1 MPDSK
6 VEVKAV
12 PVYVE
17 EALCKWFSEAPCFL
31 CGYNGE
37 GYYQPNA
44 HSCAKHYHSMTL
56 SKLWNTRPI
65 ANNGVSL
72 EDILNILVEE
82 DYKSYLEM
90 DKKLGSI
97 QWTSKPDKE
106 TILAMSRERL
116 TPSAIA
122 IHAKLPTTAI
132 NNGVSF
138 EDIEKIIWKHCT
150 PLYEEDIQG
159 HTHTLKGNELAKAI
173 HAKLQPTA
181 PSARRGGAI
190 MKTLGDLKGLL
201 PERKITQQYDDFNN
215 GFESGENHMIDI
227 VSAIPLLDVVKKAV
241 ESGAVRIKLC
251 SCIEISSVFGKIKT
265 IRTCANCYGHGFTIT
280 EGEVSCG

>member
-181 PSARRGGAI
+181 PDPKQGLSVKEILAA
-190 MKTLGDLKGLL
+190 LKYI
-201 PERKITQQYDDFNN
+201 PSTKIPI
-215 GFESGENHMIDI
+215 S
-227 VSAIPLLDVVKKAV
+227 
-241 ESGAVRIKLC
+241 
-251 SCIEISSVFGKIKT
+251 EINGKIFYYMCKEDIAQALQHCKCHSGQVVAMT
-265 IRTCANCYGHGFTIT
+265 VIRLDDGLFKCPRCQGIIVG
-280 EGEVSCG
+280 

>member
-65 ANNGVSL
+65 A
-72 EDILNILVEE
+72 
-82 DYKSYLEM
+82 
-90 DKKLGSI
+90 
-97 QWTSKPDKE
+97 
-106 TILAMSRERL
+106 
-116 TPSAIA
+116 
-122 IHAKLPTTAI
+122 

-241 ESGAVRIKLC
+241 ESGSVRI
-251 SCIEISSVFGKIKT
+251 EICKG
-265 IRTCANCYGHGFTIT
+265 CNGNGNCDPKNDCKNNGWYLK
-280 EGEVSCG
+280 S

>member
-65 ANNGVSL
+65 ANNGVSFDSIVDKLTHLNGDHLMGL
-72 EDILNILVEE
+72 ELNNIHIIANFIT
-82 DYKSYLEM
+82 
-90 DKKLGSI
+90 KL
-97 QWTSKPDKE
+97 QP
-106 TILAMSRERL
+106 
-116 TPSAIA
+116 
-122 IHAKLPTTAI
+122 TAI

-241 ESGAVRIKLC
+241 ESGAVRI
-251 SCIEISSVFGKIKT
+251 EICKG
-265 IRTCANCYGHGFTIT
+265 CNGNGNCDPKNDCKNNGWYLK
-280 EGEVSCG
+280 S